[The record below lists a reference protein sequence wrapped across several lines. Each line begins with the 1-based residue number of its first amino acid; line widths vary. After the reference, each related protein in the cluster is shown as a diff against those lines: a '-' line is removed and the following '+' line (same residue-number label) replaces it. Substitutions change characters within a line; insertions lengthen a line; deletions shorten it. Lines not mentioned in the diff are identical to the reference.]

1 MEIYLIIIIAV
12 CSILLLLSAFS
23 AICYA
28 FAFSKRYDKNEVL
41 KYYSAP
47 DFGLDASPVNL
58 HRGKYLIN
66 GFIYKDPSVT
76 PNGATV
82 VFCHGMGPGHIAY
95 TTEIAYLCKKGC
107 AVLAVDS
114 FGCNYSEGKS
124 VRGMAEGVKT
134 AYLAAEYAKA
144 FIGGKQIILMGHSW
158 GAYSALCASAL
169 TRVDKVV
176 AISAPDS
183 PSKTIANGA
192 ARVISKPFAYI
203 LRPFWYLINFFIF
216 GKNGNLKTSKCV
228 KKSGTPT
235 LLVHGDKDDIVSFHN
250 SAYKKA
256 NGGNVTK
263 LLAKDKAHNP
273 YNTANAEQKL
283 KELTLALAQ
292 KKDKSF
298 FDGFDFKAAT
308 EEDLEI
314 MQKISDFCEI

>member
-1 MEIYLIIIIAV
+1 MEIYLIIIIVA
-12 CSILLLLSAFS
+12 CAILLLFSVFS

-41 KYYSAP
+41 KYYSAS
-47 DFGLDASPVNL
+47 DFELDASPVNL
-58 HRGKYLIN
+58 RRGKYYIN
-66 GFIYKDPSVT
+66 GYIYKDPSVK

-114 FGCNYSEGKS
+114 LGCNYSEGKS

-134 AYLAAEYAKA
+134 AYLAAGYAKA
-144 FIGGKQIILMGHSW
+144 FIGGEQIILMGHSW
-158 GAYSALCASAL
+158 GAYSALCASSL
-169 TRVDKVV
+169 TKVDKVV

-192 ARVISKPFAYI
+192 ARVISKPFAYL
-203 LRPFWYLINFFIF
+203 LRPFWYLINFFMF
-216 GKNGNLKTSKCV
+216 GKNGNLKASKCV
-228 KKSGTPT
+228 KKSGVPT
-235 LLVHGDKDDIVSFHN
+235 LLVHGDKDNIVNFNN

-256 NGGNVTK
+256 NGENVTK
-263 LLAKDKAHNP
+263 LLAKEKAHNP
-273 YNTANAEQKL
+273 YNTVNAERTL
-283 KELTLALAQ
+283 KEVAVGLAQ
-292 KKDKSF
+292 RKDKSF
-298 FDGFDFKAAT
+298 FDGLDYKAAT
-308 EEDLEI
+308 EEDLEV